1 MPSTSRISGLAV
13 LLHLGACFYLMV
25 LADNLVGRWGAWCAG
40 FAFFGY
46 MGIANGF
53 YARDFFRG
61 RAAARRGQFD
71 RGAELLQAAVHR
83 FEQTPVIDRFRF
95 VLLLSPTA
103 TRFREAA
110 MLSLAHCHVLA
121 GRRDALDVFAL
132 CVDAF
137 PKSSTANASLALLR
151 IGARFGARGE
161 RIDIPAERRA

>member
-1 MPSTSRISGLAV
+1 MPSTTRISGLAV

-25 LADNLVGRWGAWCAG
+25 LADDLVGRWGAWFAG

-61 RAAARRGQFD
+61 SAAARRGQFE

-83 FEQTPVIDRFRF
+83 FEQTPLVDRFRF
-95 VLLLSPTA
+95 VLLLSPAA

-110 MLSLAHCHVLA
+110 MLSLAHCYALA
-121 GRRDALDVFAL
+121 GRRDALDAFAR
-132 CVDAF
+132 CVEAY
-137 PKSSTANASLALLR
+137 PKSSSANASLELLR
-151 IGARFGARGE
+151 VGARLGARGE
-161 RIDIPAERRA
+161 RIDVPAEGSA